1 MRNTS
6 SHISDLYLI
15 RFAFHNNESSSVSRS
30 KQLCYSLNGIKYSV
44 IDIGTMLPPL
54 VSCFLVTMVT
64 SDCGAGS
71 RRCDRILKRKR
82 EGMKEEKEVTEG

>member
-6 SHISDLYLI
+6 SHISGLYLI
-15 RFAFHNNESSSVSRS
+15 RFAFHYNESSPVSRS

-64 SDCGAGS
+64 SDCGVGS
-71 RRCDRILKRKR
+71 RRCDNTEKKEGRNERRK
-82 EGMKEEKEVTEG
+82 GSNGGV